1 MPGREAGAP
10 LPAALAQRPPMDS
23 GTTPLR
29 HRAFRWADLATT
41 DDARAADFHRRLFG
55 WSACAR
61 RAGRGRVTTLEA
73 DGWPFASLYRLASW
87 HAAAG
92 VPSHRLPYV
101 ATPDFG
107 RTLALAV
114 DLGANVAV
122 APQAVAGFARI
133 AVFVDPT
140 GAPLGLWQAAR
151 PGGWT
156 APPVSGDDSG
166 RHCAGSDR

>member
-1 MPGREAGAP
+1 
-10 LPAALAQRPPMDS
+10 MDS
-23 GTTPLR
+23 GTPPLR
-29 HRAFRWADLATT
+29 HHAFCWADLATT

-61 RAGRGRVTTLEA
+61 RAGRGRFTTLEA
-73 DGWPFASLYRLASW
+73 AGRPFASVYRLASGRV
-87 HAAAG
+87 AAG
-92 VPSHRLPYV
+92 VPSHWLPYV
-101 ATPDFG
+101 ATPDLG
-107 RTLALAV
+107 RTLALAA
-114 DLGANVAV
+114 DLGADVAV

-133 AVFVDPT
+133 AVIVDPT

-166 RHCAGSDR
+166 RHFAGDDR